1 MGESDS
7 VSESIAYMISDNLED
22 ESYDKSTEEWTWT
35 RKAIINGEEVLL
47 TEVGDDDNSV
57 LENYDAD
64 KDGRWVT
71 VKYDADG
78 NVKKLEARD
87 VVTTLE
93 NAVKAIEDDEDT
105 VVVAIDG
112 VTNDYTLKGKTLF
125 DQTTKKEGFR
135 VDENVNIALNQTT
148 KNKNT
153 TEYYTGVTELKNILD
168 ELNGASKNHNYD
180 FNAVIEDGKAVAVV
194 IIDNLG
200 DGSDQSG
207 PSGSTSEGV
216 ANLSG
221 SNNAGKPGAKI
232 ELTQKATK
240 DTTYYVDLQMMNN
253 DGDWNHVDTI
263 AVVVKAGTNYGF
275 TPINSISA
283 NQQYRLVCGE
293 LTALLSLGK

>member
-7 VSESIAYMISDNLED
+7 VSEKIAYMISDGLED

-57 LENYDAD
+57 LEKYDAD

-78 NVKKLEARD
+78 NVKKLEARA
-87 VVTTLE
+87 VVNSL
-93 NAVKAIEDDEDT
+93 NGAVQAIEDDEDT
-105 VVVAIDG
+105 VVVAIDN
-112 VTNDYTLKGKTLF
+112 VKNDYTLKGKTLF
-125 DQTTKKEGFR
+125 DETTQKEGFR

-168 ELNGASKNHNYD
+168 ELNGASKNHDYD

-207 PSGSTSEGV
+207 PSGSTNQGV
-216 ANLSG
+216 DKLFAA
-221 SNNAGKPGAKI
+221 NNAGDVGAKI
-232 ELTQKATK
+232 ELGENASR
-240 DTTYYVDLQMMNN
+240 DTTYYVDLYMVSGGM
-253 DGDWNHVDTI
+253 VKIDTV
-263 AVVVKAGTNYGF
+263 AVEVKAGTNYGF
-275 TPINSISA
+275 TPITGLNNA
-283 NQQYRLVCGE
+283 QQYKLVCGD
-293 LTALLSLGK
+293 LSVLFTAKAE